1 MKENLNGRNW
11 LEITLDQYDQTTIR
25 KPKLRT
31 EFSPSQVHSC
41 PRAIWYY
48 MKGYHQDP
56 VEPNSLRRMMVG
68 TIYHTFIQEKL
79 QGAGVLISSE
89 KEVTWQDPP
98 ILGHY
103 DAILERTI
111 DKKHILLEIKSMANP
126 KNPNYLQ
133 YLPRKEHLIQ
143 WNLYSL
149 MTGLDEGIIFYINK
163 NTQIYHMFEVH
174 RDEQIIEDTLAKL
187 RMVKGYLDLDQE
199 RIVPYQPDENHDWCS
214 FKLTCQRDYFVK
226 GI

>member
-68 TIYHTFIQEKL
+68 TIYHTFIQEK
-79 QGAGVLISSE
+79 I
-89 KEVTWQDPP
+89 
-98 ILGHY
+98 
-103 DAILERTI
+103 
-111 DKKHILLEIKSMANP
+111 
-126 KNPNYLQ
+126 
-133 YLPRKEHLIQ
+133 
-143 WNLYSL
+143 
-149 MTGLDEGIIFYINK
+149 
-163 NTQIYHMFEVH
+163 
-174 RDEQIIEDTLAKL
+174 
-187 RMVKGYLDLDQE
+187 
-199 RIVPYQPDENHDWCS
+199 
-214 FKLTCQRDYFVK
+214 
-226 GI
+226 